1 MLVHFLFLFIKLF
14 MLSSQNSKLA
24 IVWSSYLVGI
34 YISIFPSKSYLFRFS
49 LEFFIISMFVR
60 NFSLLLFY
68 VLFFP
73 RETWEKVDLSFL
85 PNGTVTFNQRKVF
98 RFDPDQS
105 AGSEDDVV
113 IVPNIPML
121 VSSTV
126 TYSRSD
132 GVCQFNY
139 YTCANMM
146 SQCAQKNPPQ
156 DDQTSEKDTR
166 FNRDKF
172 AKYPQKTVKDQRRTA
187 KNP

>member
-1 MLVHFLFLFIKLF
+1 
-14 MLSSQNSKLA
+14 MLSGQNSKLA

-49 LEFFIISMFVR
+49 LEFFIISIFVWIFHYFDVCL

-187 KNP
+187 KNPWR